1 MFLKNLIDKEKE
13 LEMTSMSMIVLAK
26 LAISALLGLMI
37 GIERELKHKPLGLKT
52 CMVIAVSSCLLT
64 IVSIES
70 SVKFAEFSSNIRTDP
85 MRLAAQVV
93 SGIGFIGAG
102 VILRRNNDAISG
114 LTTAAII
121 WGASGLGISAG
132 AGFYYEAFVGA
143 AIILFSVNVLPII
156 IKKIGPKQL
165 RQREMRAKIT
175 LDEDQD
181 VTAFMQAIQK
191 HDFELRHVRVRDT
204 KDHNRQIELR
214 LMTFEKNH
222 TTDIYQLLRNV
233 DGASSVEVEG

>member
-1 MFLKNLIDKEKE
+1 MVIILI
-13 LEMTSMSMIVLAK
+13 K
-26 LAISALLGLMI
+26 LCISALLGLLI

-52 CMVIAVSSCLLT
+52 CIVIAVSSCLLT

-70 SVKFAEFSSNIRTDP
+70 AQTYAELSVNIRTDP
-85 MRLAAQVV
+85 MRLAAQIV

-121 WGASGLGISAG
+121 WGASGLGIAAG

-143 AIILFSVNVLPII
+143 GLILFSVNILPWI
-156 IKKIGPKQL
+156 IKRIGPKAL

-175 LDEDQD
+175 LKKNVD
-181 VTAFMQAIQK
+181 VTNFMKDIVAN
-191 HDFELRHVRVRDT
+191 DFEIRHIRVRDT
-204 KDHNRQIELR
+204 KDKNPQVELR
-214 LMTFEKNH
+214 LMTFEENH
-222 TTDIYQLLRNV
+222 ITDIYQLLRNV
-233 DGASSVEVEG
+233 EGVNEVEVEG

>member
-1 MFLKNLIDKEKE
+1 MVVVLI
-13 LEMTSMSMIVLAK
+13 K
-26 LAISALLGLMI
+26 LSISALLGLMI

-52 CMVIAVSSCLLT
+52 CIVIAVSSCLLT

-70 SVKFAEFSSNIRTDP
+70 AESFAELSKNIRTDP
-85 MRLAAQVV
+85 MRLAAQIV

-121 WGASGLGISAG
+121 WGASGLGIAAG

-143 AIILFSVNVLPII
+143 GLILFSVNILPWI
-156 IKKIGPKQL
+156 IKRIGPKAL

-175 LDEDQD
+175 LKKNVDLTE
-181 VTAFMQAIQK
+181 FMRAIVE
-191 HDFELRHVRVRDT
+191 HDFEIRHVRVRDA
-204 KDHNRQIELR
+204 KDKNPQVELK
-214 LMTFEKNH
+214 LMTFEENA
-222 TTDIYQLLRNV
+222 TTDIYELLKDVKGVNEI
-233 DGASSVEVEG
+233 EVEG